1 MLHQMSHHSQVS
13 LEFSPEQAQV
23 FSQLL
28 TQQRAIVN
36 GYSGTGK
43 TLLLIETA
51 RRLSLMGQKILLV
64 TFNRLLASQLE
75 KTLKGVAT
83 VMTYTQMRQAIAKRR
98 GVTTNNP
105 SELDRVM
112 KEALTEWQT
121 IGPPKYNALL
131 IDEAQSFRPEWLQLL
146 IDYYSDARIYAVHDE
161 AQILERRYTKQEE
174 LEELL
179 GCESYQLSINFRSP
193 RAVFER
199 LMQIEDSSRETRS
212 LRPPS
217 PRSLREYLIDSRNL
231 LGEVT
236 ARLDELAKEGIKP
249 EEIVILGEADRLRR
263 TGVASRVSAL
273 QNIPGFRGCEAKVLI
288 IIWFG
293 FLLDSAQLRSAYARA
308 SKITIVLFSESALH
322 GGAETRLGQAL
333 LADTNCK
340 HLHAALRTERLSH
353 SRYSETEVEEFVET
367 KLRGAASCVIQDGVW
382 LGWLSEGAWMLDRE
396 RSCDGVA
403 LRLWKDALLEETKR
417 PVYELKSGRHW
428 ALYLPAQE
436 NNKASV
442 SLTWVN
448 FNQLPCD
455 SCGTTEAL
463 RLPLPN
469 GKSCC
474 ALCWPRQEL
483 VEAPLAGQIRQWAN
497 ELLLDPLTNQTS
509 LPLSLHALAHW
520 RHSPASPS
528 INNHLYDGVTA
539 VQAACR
545 VWLLA
550 VLSHLPA
557 GHILTVT
564 DARRWLQWTTPNQ
577 HYWRNYIGI
586 MLNGISQRTS
596 YPEQQWVE
604 RVKKGTFQ
612 RTEAHPALL
621 VKRKREEYSSEEA
634 KLWAR
639 FFGNLEEPAIYD
651 SSFDD
656 ETEAEA
662 EAEAVESFYLPRLGY
677 ELVIVKEE
685 EMTPDM
691 LSESLDRTLYIHGIP
706 GTHTG
711 WRVDE
716 GSAWDWE
723 IQHGLL
729 AIGAPGN
736 ATAPRLSLAYQAA
749 RAVTL
754 DED

>member
-1 MLHQMSHHSQVS
+1 MRNHLSHQSQAS
-13 LEFSPEQAQV
+13 GQFTPEQAQV
-23 FSQLL
+23 LNQLL
-28 TQQRAIVN
+28 TEKRAIVI
-36 GYSGTGK
+36 GGSGTGK
-43 TLLLIETA
+43 TLLLIEAA
-51 RRLSLMGQKILLV
+51 RRLALMGQKILLV
-64 TFNRLLASQLE
+64 TFNRLLATRLE

-112 KEALTEWQT
+112 KEALASWQT
-121 IGPPKYNALL
+121 IGPPKYNVLL

-146 IDYYSDARIYAVHDE
+146 IDYYHRARIYAVHDE
-161 AQILERRYTKQEE
+161 AQILERRYTKQEF
-174 LEELL
+174 LCELL
-179 GCESYQLSINFRSP
+179 GCQSYKLSINFRSP

-212 LRPPS
+212 LRPPE

-236 ARLDELAKEGIKP
+236 ARLDELANEGVSSS
-249 EEIVILGEADRLRR
+249 EIVILGEADRLRR
-263 TGVASRVSAL
+263 TGIA
-273 QNIPGFRGCEAKVLI
+273 
-288 IIWFG
+288 FG
-293 FLLDSAQLRSAYARA
+293 FFLDSAQLRSAYARA

-340 HLHAALRTERLSH
+340 ALHAALRTERLPTGS
-353 SRYSETEVEEFVET
+353 YSETEVEEFVEM
-367 KLRGAASCVIQDGVW
+367 KLRAAANCVVQEGVW
-382 LGWLSEGAWMLDRE
+382 LGWLSEGAWVLDAE

-403 LRLWKDALLEETKR
+403 LRLWKDALLEETKL
-417 PVYELKSGRHW
+417 PVYSLYSGRHW
-428 ALYLPAQE
+428 ALYQPAQE

-442 SLTWVN
+442 SLTWLN
-448 FNQLPCD
+448 FNHLPCD

-474 ALCWPRQEL
+474 ALCWPHQEL
-483 VEAPLAGQIRQWAN
+483 VEAPSLEQVKQWAD

-557 GHILTVT
+557 GHILTVA
-564 DARRWLQWTTPNQ
+564 DARRWLQWTSPNE

-596 YPEQQWVE
+596 FPEQQWVE
-604 RVKKGTFQ
+604 RVKKGTFR

-621 VKRKREEYSSEEA
+621 VKRKREEYSSQEA
-634 KLWAR
+634 NLWAR

-656 ETEAEA
+656 GTEAD
-662 EAEAVESFYLPRLGY
+662 AVESFYLPRAEL
-677 ELVIVKEE
+677 LVIVKEE

-691 LSESLDRTLYIHGIP
+691 QSESFDRTLYIHGIP
-706 GTHTG
+706 GEHTG
-711 WRVDE
+711 WRGDE
-716 GSAWDWE
+716 GSAFSCSIE
-723 IQHGLL
+723 HGLL

-736 ATAPRLSLAYQAA
+736 ATAPRLSFAYQAA